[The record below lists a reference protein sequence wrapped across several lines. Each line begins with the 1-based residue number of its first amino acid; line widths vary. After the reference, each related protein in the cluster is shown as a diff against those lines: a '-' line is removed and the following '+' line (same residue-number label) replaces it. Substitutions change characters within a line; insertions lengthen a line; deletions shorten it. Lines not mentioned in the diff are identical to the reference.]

1 MTEPTSQPLRAPRQE
16 GKITGQ
22 QRDEIRARYQDGETA
37 ERLAE
42 EFSIAAG
49 YVRIVAGKRA

>member
-1 MTEPTSQPLRAPRQE
+1 MTEPTSEPIRAPRQE

-22 QRDEIRARYQDGETA
+22 QRDEVRDRYQDGETA

-42 EFSIAAG
+42 EFGITAG
-49 YVRIVAGKRA
+49 YVRIIAGKRA